1 MRFGVFPIGG
11 EQRGAALI
19 LSLLL
24 LLVLTLLAISSMQGS
39 IVQEKMVSGAREG
52 MISLEIAESGLRDAE
67 QVLESI
73 SLLSSFDGTE
83 GLYGPDDATPDPLDY
98 NWAQATGVRDANE
111 VQGVTP
117 RYFIEHIGNA
127 YQEDQITDVVVEGY
141 THETGAL
148 NAQAF
153 RIVVWSP
160 GVSGDSQRIVESYY
174 TRNL

>member
-1 MRFGVFPIGG
+1 MTRC
-11 EQRGAALI
+11 QQTLNAQQSGAALI

-24 LLVLTLLAISSMQGS
+24 LLILTLLAISSMQGS
-39 IVQEKMVSGAREG
+39 VVQERMVSGAREG

-67 QVLESI
+67 IKLESI
-73 SLLSSFDGTE
+73 SLLSSFDGTG
-83 GLYGPDDATPDPLDY
+83 GLYGPDNATPDPLSF
-98 NWAQATGVRDANE
+98 NWAESGGLLDASE

-117 RYFIEHIGNA
+117 RYYIEHIGDA
-127 YQEDQITDVVVEGY
+127 YQEEQLTDIVVEGY
-141 THETGAL
+141 THETGAM

-160 GVSGDSQRIVESYY
+160 GLSGESQRIIESYY